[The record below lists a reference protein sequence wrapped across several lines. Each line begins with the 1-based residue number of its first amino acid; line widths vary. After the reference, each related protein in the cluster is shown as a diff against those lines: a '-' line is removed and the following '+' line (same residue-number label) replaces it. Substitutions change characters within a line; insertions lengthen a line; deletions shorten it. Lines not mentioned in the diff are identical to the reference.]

1 MKTPDSAFST
11 IRLRT
16 IALMLLL
23 LIPVLL
29 IGRNKPD
36 TISFIHITDTHF
48 CNLAGYHPVIVQ
60 GRQHYGEV
68 TDPLISFF
76 RSVPEKLHSDFIVI
90 TGDMIDYYEGET
102 ALGDMLDT
110 QVEQFARLLQK
121 THIPVYLTLG
131 NHDIASYMVDPE
143 SGRGLSHQYHA
154 GHARAAW
161 IRNVP
166 CFRNGTYH
174 SLTFQVNTTT
184 YRLIFLD
191 NAYYAPGRPADVSFT
206 MDPYQLY
213 WLDNELKK
221 SDTDIEIVFLH
232 MPLINPEREDL
243 APTLNKYFLDPDDTV
258 AIKHEL
264 KAPDKDTFDLFSVLR
279 QNSSVRLVMSGHR
292 HSSVTHEVHLS
303 DDYSLTHLMT
313 GAFGRDSRNWRQIQL
328 TGSSIIISFPGDKRS
343 QFVINL
349 N

>member
-1 MKTPDSAFST
+1 MKTLHLAFTT
-11 IRLRT
+11 IRLR
-16 IALMLLL
+16 IPALILFI

-29 IGRNKPD
+29 TGRNKPD
-36 TISFIHITDTHF
+36 TISFIHITDVHF
-48 CNLAGYHPVIVQ
+48 CNLTGYHPVIVQ

-68 TDPLISFF
+68 TEPLISFF
-76 RSVPEKLHSDFIVI
+76 RSVPEKLQSDFIVM

-102 ALGDMLDT
+102 ESGDMLDT
-110 QVEQFARLLQK
+110 QVEQFARLIEK

-131 NHDIASYMVDPE
+131 NHDLESYRVG
-143 SGRGLSHQYHA
+143 SGSITYGHQPHA

-161 IRNVP
+161 IRNVS
-166 CFRNGTYH
+166 CFRNGTYY
-174 SLTFQVNTTT
+174 SRTLQVDTTT

-191 NAYYAPGRPADVSFT
+191 NAYYTPGRPENYTPFT

-221 SDTDIEIVFLH
+221 SDTDIEIIFMH
-232 MPLINPEREDL
+232 MPLINPSPDDL
-243 APTLNKYFLDPDDTV
+243 AASRNKYFLDLEDTV

-264 KAPDKDTFDLFSVLR
+264 KAPDKDTLDLFSVLR
-279 QNSSVRLVMSGHR
+279 QNSSVRLVISGHR
-292 HSSVTHEVHLS
+292 HSSVAHEVHLS

-328 TGSSIIISFPGDKRS
+328 TGSSIIISFPGDTKS
-343 QFVINL
+343 QYVISL